1 MDAKYTKW
9 MATAILLL
17 VAALRLAAVQ
27 QPTINLAV
35 IPAGIEAYPS
45 QEELRNNLQKVSKD
59 VQTTLSHLSF
69 ITKYGDGL
77 WHQVAYLNMSDPLQQ
92 CPSAWRLYSTNGTNG
107 VRACGRPVTSR
118 QSCPAVHYP
127 TSHQYHRVCGRII
140 GYQVATPGAFHSV
153 NADRQPTTLDDP
165 YVDGVSVTY
174 GHPHSHIWTLA
185 AGVTEGSYF
194 DGAGPDCPCSRSG
207 ATQAP
212 DYVDNNYYCE
222 SGNSDDRGI
231 LGHLYSSDPLWDGQQ
246 CEGQCCENG
255 KSPPW
260 FSVQLPNP
268 TLDDIEVRICGD
280 ESTDNED
287 TPVELIEI
295 YVS

>member
-1 MDAKYTKW
+1 

-17 VAALRLAAVQ
+17 VAVLQLAVAQ

-35 IPAGIEAYPS
+35 IPAIGNEACPS
-45 QEELRNNLQKVSKD
+45 QKELRNNLQKVSND
-59 VQTTLSHLSF
+59 VQTTLSNLSF
-69 ITKYGDGL
+69 IPECGDGL

-92 CPSAWRLYSTNGTNG
+92 CPSTWRLYSTNG

-118 QSCPAVHYP
+118 QSCPVVLYP
-127 TSHQYHRVCGRII
+127 TGRQYHRVCGRII

-153 NADRQPTTLDDP
+153 HADQQPTSLADP

-174 GHPHSHIWTLA
+174 GHPRSHIWTFA
-185 AGVTEGSYF
+185 AGQTES
-194 DGAGPDCPCSRSG
+194 DGYRGGPYCPCSTETG
-207 ATQAP
+207 AP
-212 DYVDNNYYCE
+212 DYIENDYYCE
-222 SGNSDDRGI
+222 SGNSDDHVI
-231 LGHLYSSDPLWDGQQ
+231 SGHLYSRDPLWDGQQ

-260 FSVQLPNP
+260 FSVQFPNP

-295 YVS
+295 YVG